1 MNKYHEVFFLEHK
14 NVEVRVEAIN
24 ADRVALEFGT
34 SRYILTPSECVH
46 VAEMMTDIMKWSAEE
61 HDAVDEFDDCHTME
75 NEDDEPEWGWD
86 EDIYERANP
95 KRN

>member
-1 MNKYHEVFFLEHK
+1 MAEVFFLEHK
-14 NVEVRVEAIN
+14 NVEVRVEALNTDQI
-24 ADRVALEFGT
+24 ALELGT
-34 SRYILTPSECVH
+34 TRYILTPSEAVA

-61 HDAVDEFDDCHTME
+61 NDTISEIEDYHSMEDEDA
-75 NEDDEPEWGWD
+75 EPEWGWD